1 MVINL
6 IFLYNFPVPKWFKSI
21 KYKEL
26 RALYMQ
32 LTTDTK
38 ILVDIWKY
46 ISSTYQIFEEKP
58 VTSELNS
65 LQYPLANR
73 KPNHFFFTFFLN
85 LYILFIFIE
94 PTRNFSLSEVSSTRN
109 MYCYVF
115 TFFNLYVYALEQY
128 VRLYFPYMSHNVMRQ
143 KQGN

>member
-38 ILVDIWKY
+38 ILVDILKY
-46 ISSTYQIFEEKP
+46 ISSTYQIFEENP

-115 TFFNLYVYALEQY
+115 PFFNLYVYALEQY